1 MKREEE
7 RTCWRGSVSFAL
19 FSAATIWSRVVVAGG
34 MRRID
39 KGGRE
44 MDAHS
49 RGWRL
54 KEEAWRATWCD
65 VTVPCSNDHHARPCS
80 QGF

>member
-39 KGGRE
+39 EVGRW
-44 MDAHS
+44 M
-49 RGWRL
+49 L
-54 KEEAWRATWCD
+54 
-65 VTVPCSNDHHARPCS
+65 TVGD
-80 QGF
+80 GV